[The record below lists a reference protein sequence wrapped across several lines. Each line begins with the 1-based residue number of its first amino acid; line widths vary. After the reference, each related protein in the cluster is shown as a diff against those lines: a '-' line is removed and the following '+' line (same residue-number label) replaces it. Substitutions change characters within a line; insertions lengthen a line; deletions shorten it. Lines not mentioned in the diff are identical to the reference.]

1 MDPSNVTRKDFTDN
15 LVSQPLPDDANAEWK
30 QFAETHRALLDKLAY
45 HDAMSEN
52 MQDTYMTPAR
62 SKNRVYFMWDFVGR
76 TLGMIYNLPPAK
88 APERYNEQQKETYGD
103 VVSRSV
109 MSKALLTDQRPG
121 MLSMMIE
128 STNPEQRGRHPELG
142 VDILAAANALPV

>member
-1 MDPSNVTRKDFTDN
+1 MDPSNATRKDGTDS

-30 QFAETHRALLDKLAY
+30 RFADAHRDLLGKLAY

-52 MQDTYMTPAR
+52 LQDTYMTPAR

-88 APERYNEQQKETYGD
+88 NPERYNEQQKETYHD
-103 VVSRSV
+103 VISRSV
-109 MSKALLTDQRPG
+109 MSKSLLTDQRPG
-121 MLSMMIE
+121 MLNMMIE

-142 VDILAAANALPV
+142 ADILAAANALPV